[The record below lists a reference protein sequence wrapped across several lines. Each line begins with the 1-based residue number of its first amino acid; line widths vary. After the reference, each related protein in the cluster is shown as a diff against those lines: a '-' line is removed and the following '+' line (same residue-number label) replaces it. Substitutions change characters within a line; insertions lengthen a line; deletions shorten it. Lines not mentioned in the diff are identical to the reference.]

1 MENEN
6 NYFTELE
13 KVSTT
18 GKVETKN
25 GLKYLSWAYAWQMLK
40 ERHPDANYIIYEN
53 KDEWNYFTDGKTA
66 WVKVGVIVNGIEH
79 KEMLPVM
86 DNRNKSIPLEQIDS
100 FAVNKAIQRCLTKA
114 IARHGIGL
122 SLYTGEDLPEEQNI
136 EANQRQQNESLNQQT
151 TIYNGVQYNLRF
163 SKKNNDYF
171 WLIADERNITEN
183 TPKFLRY
190 SA

>member
-122 SLYTGEDLPEEQNI
+122 SLYTGEDLPEEQNT
-136 EANQRQQNESLNQQT
+136 EANQRQQNESSNQQT
-151 TIYNGVQYNLRF
+151 TIYNGVQYNLKF

>member
-53 KDEWNYFTDGKTA
+53 FIFY
-66 WVKVGVIVNGIEH
+66 
-79 KEMLPVM
+79 
-86 DNRNKSIPLEQIDS
+86 
-100 FAVNKAIQRCLTKA
+100 
-114 IARHGIGL
+114 
-122 SLYTGEDLPEEQNI
+122 
-136 EANQRQQNESLNQQT
+136 
-151 TIYNGVQYNLRF
+151 
-163 SKKNNDYF
+163 
-171 WLIADERNITEN
+171 
-183 TPKFLRY
+183 
-190 SA
+190 

>member
-13 KVSTT
+13 KVTTT

-122 SLYTGEDLPEEQNI
+122 SLYTGEDLPEEQNS
-136 EANQRQQNESLNQQT
+136 ENNQRQQNESLNQQT